1 MLTRWLDVLAS
12 IVAEVIIAFD
22 PRLIAGALQ

>member
-12 IVAEVIIAFD
+12 IAAEVIIAFD
-22 PRLIAGALQ
+22 LRLIAGALQ